1 MDSDHI
7 YLLQKYPDRRPI
19 IIDKKKSVK
28 MSKYKFLVPRYF
40 SMGELFYYLRK
51 RAFNLNSSEALFMFI
66 RNSIISN
73 SLNLNEVY
81 EENKINGI
89 LYITLVREN
98 VFG

>member
-7 YLLQKYPDRRPI
+7 YLLEKYPDRCPVI
-19 IIDKKKSVK
+19 INKNKSVK

-51 RAFNLNSSEALFMFI
+51 RVDDLNSSEALFMFI
-66 RNSIISN
+66 GNGIVSN